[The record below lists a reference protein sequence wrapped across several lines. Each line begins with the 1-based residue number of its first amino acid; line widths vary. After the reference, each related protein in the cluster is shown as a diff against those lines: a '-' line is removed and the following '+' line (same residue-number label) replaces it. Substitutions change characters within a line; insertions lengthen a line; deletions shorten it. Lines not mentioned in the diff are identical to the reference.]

1 MPSLLSNRLAQRV
14 LRPAFSLVEQR
25 MERVTTAFQ
34 TDLDALHHEVADL
47 RRRQYGLSL
56 LLDRAGR
63 DGDRMPTATQID
75 TLVREVAAVT
85 GRDAE
90 HARREVTVAYR
101 HLVAVEA
108 LGTGGLAGTLSDVCG
123 RLAAIPLLAPPNGEV
138 LEIGTRHGLFAA
150 ALQRMLHRGGV
161 EARLTVVDPLADAP
175 TRAELIRGN
184 LSLGGSATGDHAA
197 RLVRGDFTD
206 PEVRAGLA
214 DRQYGVIVVDSPQDA
229 APYDLEQA
237 AALAAP
243 GALVLVAT
251 TDRTRADSLRS
262 AGEIAQTRYL
272 RAEAPAPSPALS

>member
-14 LRPAFSLVEQR
+14 LRPAFHLVEQR
-25 MERVTTAFQ
+25 VDRITTAFQ
-34 TDLDALHHEVADL
+34 HDLDALHHEVADL

-56 LLDRAGR
+56 LLDQAGR

-85 GRDAE
+85 GRDKE

-123 RLAAIPLLAPPNGEV
+123 RLAALPLLAPPNGEV
-138 LEIGTRHGLFAA
+138 LVIGTRHGLFAA

-184 LSLGGSATGDHAA
+184 LALGGADGTRAA
-197 RLVRGDFTD
+197 RLVQGDFAD
-206 PEVRAGLA
+206 PGVRTELGE
-214 DRQYGVIVVDSPQDA
+214 RRYGIVVVNSPQDR
-229 APYDLEQA
+229 APYDVAEA

-243 GALVLVAT
+243 GALVLVPDA
-251 TDRTRADSLRS
+251 DRSRTEALAS
-262 AGEIAQTRYL
+262 AGRIAQTRYL
-272 RAEAPAPSPALS
+272 RAA